1 MTVAQG
7 EQIEIR
13 VWGIPAPQG
22 SKQVRGYVAGR
33 AILGESSKAV
43 APWRVDVRAATQ
55 NQYKGSVIDAPVSVC
70 ATFLFA
76 RPKGHFG
83 TGRNAG
89 RLKPSAPRHLTSSFN
104 GDIDK
109 LLRALLDAISVK
121 AGGSLISDDSLV
133 TELMAQ
139 CRDVKE
145 KRCFPFFKHQTFL
158 CLFCR
163 SSLSSYSL
171 PSSHDL

>member
-55 NQYKGSVIDAPVSVC
+55 NQYTGAVIDAPISIC
-70 ATFLFA
+70 CTFLFS

-83 TGRNAG
+83 TGRNAD
-89 RLKPSAPRHLTSSFN
+89 RLKPSAPRHLTSVRH
-104 GDIDK
+104 GDLDK
-109 LLRALLDAISVK
+109 LLRSTFDGLSQS
-121 AGGSLISDDSLV
+121 AGGGLITDDSLIVQVMADKRYCEEGELPGAYLTV
-133 TELMAQ
+133 TKL
-139 CRDVKE
+139 
-145 KRCFPFFKHQTFL
+145 T
-158 CLFCR
+158 
-163 SSLSSYSL
+163 
-171 PSSHDL
+171 

>member
-55 NQYKGSVIDAPVSVC
+55 NQYQGPILTGPVAVC
-70 ATFLFA
+70 ATFLFS
-76 RPKGHFG
+76 RPKGHYG
-83 TGRNAG
+83 SGRNAD
-89 RLKPSAPRHLTSSFN
+89 RLKPSAPRHLTSVRH
-104 GDIDK
+104 GDLDK
-109 LLRALLDAISVK
+109 LLRSTFDGLSQS
-121 AGGSLISDDSLV
+121 AGGGLITDDSLIVEVMANKRYVEEGELPGAYLTV
-133 TELMAQ
+133 TKLA
-139 CRDVKE
+139 
-145 KRCFPFFKHQTFL
+145 
-158 CLFCR
+158 
-163 SSLSSYSL
+163 
-171 PSSHDL
+171 

>member
-55 NQYKGSVIDAPVSVC
+55 NQYQGPILTGPVAVC
-70 ATFLFA
+70 ATFLFS
-76 RPKGHFG
+76 RPKGHWG
-83 TGRNAG
+83 TGKNAE
-89 RLKPSAPRHLTSSFN
+89 RLKPSAPKHLTSVRH
-104 GDIDK
+104 GDLDK
-109 LLRALLDAISVK
+109 LLRSTFDGLSQS
-121 AGGSLISDDSLV
+121 AGGGLITDDSLIVQVMANKRYVEEGELPGAYLTV
-133 TELMAQ
+133 TKL
-139 CRDVKE
+139 
-145 KRCFPFFKHQTFL
+145 T
-158 CLFCR
+158 
-163 SSLSSYSL
+163 
-171 PSSHDL
+171 